1 MPAFLTAGR
10 KFRTLLC
17 LVAVFALVPGLCS
30 IAVAGEDED
39 EKQAANLGEALKQGK
54 FSLNLRYRYENV
66 ADDLVPD
73 KDAHA
78 STLRTAFGYRTL
90 PWHGASAFIEAENV
104 TVLGNDLYNNRGA
117 GSHWNGVEDRPV
129 VADPAITEINRAY
142 LNLALIP
149 DTVLR
154 AGRDEILLDNQRFV
168 GNVGWRQNHQ
178 SFDAVALSN
187 ESIPHTKL
195 TYIYMG
201 NVNRIFGGNKQ
212 MGSHFVN
219 AKISGCPYAD
229 FTLYYY
235 MLDYSDEADRGAST
249 GTFGGRLD
257 GDWAAG
263 DDWKIIYD
271 LEYAAQSDAG
281 DNPNEIDADYL
292 RLEGGFGYGKTFTFT
307 LGHEVLGGSPEDGSF
322 QTPLATLH
330 KWNGWAD
337 RFLTTPEYGLE
348 DTWAAA
354 AGTFGDFTVKGI
366 YHWFSSDT
374 EDVDYGTEFDALAS
388 WKSPWEQVFAFK
400 AAIYCADD
408 HSDDVTKIFFFTS
421 WGF

>member
-1 MPAFLTAGR
+1 MPAFLTADR
-10 KFRTLLC
+10 KIRTLLS
-17 LVAVFALVPGLCS
+17 LVAVFALVLGLCP
-30 IAVAGEDED
+30 IVVAGEDE
-39 EKQAANLGEALKQGK
+39 EEEQAANLGQALKKGT
-54 FSLNLRYRYENV
+54 FSLNLRYRYETV
-66 ADDLVPD
+66 DDNAFE

-90 PWHGASAFIEAENV
+90 PWHGVSAFIEAENV
-104 TVLGNDLYNNRGA
+104 TVVGNDLYNNKGA
-117 GSHWNGVEDRPV
+117 GRHWNGVDDRPV

-142 LNLALIP
+142 LNLAVIP
-149 DTVLR
+149 DTELR

-178 SFDAVALSN
+178 SFDAVALTN
-187 ESIPHTKL
+187 ESIPHTTL

-201 NVNRIFGGNKQ
+201 NVNRIFGDNKQ

-235 MLDYSDEADRGAST
+235 MLDYSDEADWGAST

-257 GDWAAG
+257 GTWAA
-263 DDWKIIYD
+263 DENWKIIYD
-271 LEYAAQSDAG
+271 LEYATQGDAA
-281 DNPNEIDADYL
+281 DNPNDIDADYL
-292 RLEGGFGYGKTFTFT
+292 RLEGGFGYGKKFTFT

-322 QTPLATLH
+322 STPLATLH

-337 RFLTTPEYGLE
+337 RFLATPEYGLE

-354 AGTFGDFTVKGI
+354 GGTFGDFTVKGI

-374 EDVDYGTEFDALAS
+374 EDFDYGTEFDALVS
-388 WKSPWEQVFAFK
+388 WKSPWKQVFALK
-400 AAIYCADD
+400 AALFDGGD
-408 HSDDVTKIFFFTS
+408 FDNDVNKVFLYTQ